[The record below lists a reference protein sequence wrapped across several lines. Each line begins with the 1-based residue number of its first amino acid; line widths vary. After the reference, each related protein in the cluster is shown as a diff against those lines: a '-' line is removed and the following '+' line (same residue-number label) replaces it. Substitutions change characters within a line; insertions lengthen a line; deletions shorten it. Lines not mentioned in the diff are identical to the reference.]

1 MIDYKVVRTFHPIG
15 QGAFYSERH
24 ESFNVV
30 YDCGAMPL
38 SKYAKD
44 VVKNAFTVEEDID
57 VLFISHFDY
66 DHVSAIA
73 TLIKSVG
80 HIRTVVLPLLDN
92 SHRKL
97 LVNIN
102 RMLSHN
108 IVKLINEPES
118 FFGSETIVM
127 YVSPSEGEPSE
138 ENRDLREFSPINNKK
153 TRTISSGTSLNFGS
167 NVDWR
172 FIPFNYQHHS
182 RSLDL
187 KSLLHKEGFDID
199 KLQQNS
205 DYTLTCL
212 TDTESR
218 KTLRKI
224 YSRLDGNVNEN
235 SMLVYSGPAYSKDE
249 EYDYICD
256 CVEER
261 LCWPNCWGGDK
272 PACIYTGDCD
282 LNKVKLDKVYSRFMK
297 YVGVIQVPH
306 HGSKHN
312 FTLESYLQ
320 FWPPVI
326 SPISFGLKNRYGH
339 PSAQV
344 VNKLSISGNRPILVN
359 EDPESKFVQ
368 EMSISNKKLMAVK
381 RKIGSFSYG

>member
-1 MIDYKVVRTFHPIG
+1 
-15 QGAFYSERH
+15 
-24 ESFNVV
+24 
-30 YDCGAMPL
+30 
-38 SKYAKD
+38 
-44 VVKNAFTVEEDID
+44 
-57 VLFISHFDY
+57 
-66 DHVSAIA
+66 
-73 TLIKSVG
+73 
-80 HIRTVVLPLLDN
+80 
-92 SHRKL
+92 
-97 LVNIN
+97 
-102 RMLSHN
+102 
-108 IVKLINEPES
+108 
-118 FFGSETIVM
+118 
-127 YVSPSEGEPSE
+127 
-138 ENRDLREFSPINNKK
+138 
-153 TRTISSGTSLNFGS
+153 
-167 NVDWR
+167 
-172 FIPFNYQHHS
+172 
-182 RSLDL
+182 L
-187 KSLLHKEGFDID
+187 KSLLLKEGFDID

-235 SMLVYSGPAYSKDE
+235 SMLVYSGPEYSKDE

-261 LCWPNCWGGDK
+261 LCWPSCWGGGK

-381 RKIGSFSYG
+381 RKIGSFSY